1 MSMVKIY
8 SDVTNAF
15 YNTAEEAQKAE
26 EEHAAKLAAEK
37 AKKEQEIALAKQKKE
52 QALAE
57 RKAAA
62 EKVETARKA
71 MNEAQK
77 VYKDELSKFVDKY
90 HTYHFSTSDP
100 NEIPTLF
107 DLFENVFKF

>member
-1 MSMVKIY
+1 MIKIY

-57 RKAAA
+57 RKVAA

-71 MNEAQK
+71 YLDAQK
-77 VYKDELSKFVDKY
+77 AYRTELEGFCKQY
-90 HTYHFSTSDP
+90 GTYHYSTNNAD
-100 NEIPTLF
+100 EIPSLF
-107 DLFENVFKF
+107 DWFGNVFKF

>member
-1 MSMVKIY
+1 MVKIY

-71 MNEAQK
+71 YLDAQK
-77 VYKDELSKFVDKY
+77 AYRTELEGFCKQY
-90 HTYHFSTSDP
+90 GTYHYSTNNAD
-100 NEIPTLF
+100 EIPSLF
-107 DLFENVFKF
+107 DWFGNIFKF